1 MDGDVTMPL
10 LNLFRKRMSVS
21 PARRFSYDVTR
32 REGHWNVC
40 RELSERKASWVCGS
54 GSGDRSFDARREYS
68 LVSGSGGI
76 P

>member
-1 MDGDVTMPL
+1 MSL

-32 REGHWNVC
+32 REDCWEVIGEW
-40 RELSERKASWVCGS
+40 SERKASCVCGL